1 MNIHYKNLNTYNLLE
16 VLVDDKNKDIICVN
30 VKTITIT
37 IYTKTFSNYYIPNI
51 LAFRKQIVIFIT
63 PF

>member
-16 VLVDDKNKDIICVN
+16 VLVDDKNKDIICVD

-63 PF
+63 LF

>member
-63 PF
+63 LF